1 MVQKTTARNDIAMDS
16 LIQECAATLERVAQY
31 RMPAAMDRRLLW
43 LSENKE
49 SLTQPE
55 REELLA
61 LVDFSE
67 DRTVE
72 KLHAKLLLKRLAET
86 WPPTNGQSI
95 SNSAM
100 LQALREITELT
111 KDMNPKK
118 DPKDYLREAR
128 EGAMYGLAHDD

>member
-1 MVQKTTARNDIAMDS
+1 MVQKTVTRNNGTLDS
-16 LIQECAATLERVAQY
+16 LIQECAVTLQRVAAY

-43 LSENKE
+43 LSENKD

-72 KLHAKLLLKRLAET
+72 KLQAKVLLQRLAEA
-86 WPPTNGQSI
+86 WPQLFGQAPSV
-95 SNSAM
+95 
-100 LQALREITELT
+100 
-111 KDMNPKK
+111 
-118 DPKDYLREAR
+118 
-128 EGAMYGLAHDD
+128 